1 MRPALID
8 VLANNAHVITAL
20 DAGGQTVVC
29 SSQNGVTVS
38 WGVGQFGELGY
49 GAGNP
54 KSSAKPKF
62 IEKLDKV
69 LVNDIS
75 GGYGHTLYLIRDE
88 DAEDKNAME
97 KMVRM
102 ETTDISAF
110 IKKWS
115 K

>member
-1 MRPALID
+1 
-8 VLANNAHVITAL
+8 
-20 DAGGQTVVC
+20 
-29 SSQNGVTVS
+29 VS
-38 WGVGQFGELGY
+38 WGVGQAGELGY

-69 LVNDIS
+69 LITDVS
-75 GGYGHTLYLIRDE
+75 GGYGHTLFLIRDE
-88 DAEDKNAME
+88 DEEDKKVMANIA
-97 KMVRM
+97 RI
-102 ETTDISAF
+102 ETGDIEAF